1 MRKKIII
8 VLAVIIFIILGIYFG
23 ILFYKDYK
31 IRHAKI
37 EVILKNDLSIEFG
50 EEKKISDFIISINGE
65 KILNDEKIYYEKVGK
80 QEVSFSYINDD
91 HIKVSYEFDVEI
103 KDSVEPFVW
112 LGKTYRIKK
121 DEEIDLLEAIQ
132 YGDNYDS
139 HPKCVIEGTYDLTTI
154 GKYPLTF
161 VISDSSE
168 NTYRHEFIL
177 EVYDPN
183 SEERP
188 NTEIQYV
195 DFTEIQKNYKNENT
209 KIGLDISSWQGDID
223 FEKIKE
229 AGVEFLFIRVGSKSS
244 PTEYFVDKKFERNM
258 TLAQQ
263 YGIPVGI
270 YYYSYAGNEKE
281 ARAEA
286 KWVIEQIKDYKIELP
301 VVFDWEEWNNFN
313 FYRVSF
319 YELTNIAISFLE
331 EIENAGYQG
340 MLYSSKNY
348 LENVWYKT
356 KYDIWLAHYTSKT
369 NYEGKYQYWQM
380 TSSGKVDGIKGPVD
394 VDIFYQ

>member
-1 MRKKIII
+1 
-8 VLAVIIFIILGIYFG
+8 
-23 ILFYKDYK
+23 
-31 IRHAKI
+31 
-37 EVILKNDLSIEFG
+37 
-50 EEKKISDFIISINGE
+50 
-65 KILNDEKIYYEKVGK
+65 
-80 QEVSFSYINDD
+80 
-91 HIKVSYEFDVEI
+91 
-103 KDSVEPFVW
+103 
-112 LGKTYRIKK
+112 
-121 DEEIDLLEAIQ
+121 
-132 YGDNYDS
+132 
-139 HPKCVIEGTYDLTTI
+139 
-154 GKYPLTF
+154 
-161 VISDSSE
+161 
-168 NTYRHEFIL
+168 
-177 EVYDPN
+177 
-183 SEERP
+183 
-188 NTEIQYV
+188 
-195 DFTEIQKNYKNENT
+195 
-209 KIGLDISSWQGDID
+209 
-223 FEKIKE
+223 
-229 AGVEFLFIRVGSKSS
+229 
-244 PTEYFVDKKFERNM
+244 M

-281 ARAEA
+281 AREEA

>member
-8 VLAVIIFIILGIYFG
+8 VTIVIISIVLGTYFG
-23 ILFYKDYK
+23 ILAYKDYQ

-37 EVILKNDLSIEFG
+37 EVILKDDLSIEFG
-50 EEKKISDFIISINGE
+50 EEKKISDFIVSINGD
-65 KILNDEKIYYEKVGK
+65 KILNDKKIAYEKIGK

-91 HIKVSYEFDVEI
+91 HIKVSYTFEVNI
-103 KDSVEPFVW
+103 KDTIEPFVW
-112 LGKTYRIKK
+112 LGKTYRVEK
-121 DEEIDLLEAIQ
+121 DEEINLIEKIQ

-139 HPKCVIEGTYDLTTI
+139 HPKCVIEGTYDLAVV

-161 VISDSSE
+161 VISDSSG
-168 NTYRHEFIL
+168 NIYRHEFIL
-177 EVYDPN
+177 DVYEPT
-183 SEERP
+183 SEEP
-188 NTEIQYV
+188 PKEITYLDFEQIKKDYKTE
-195 DFTEIQKNYKNENT
+195 KT
-209 KIGLDISSWQGDID
+209 KIGLDVSGWQGDID

-244 PTEYFVDKKFERNM
+244 PTEYFVDKKFERNI

-270 YYYSYAGNEKE
+270 YYYSYAGNEEE
-281 ARAEA
+281 ARDEA
-286 KWVIEQIKDYKIELP
+286 KWVIKQIKDYKIDLP

-319 YELTNIAISFLE
+319 YELTNIAKSFLE
-331 EIENAGYQG
+331 EIEEAGYQG

-356 KYDIWLAHYTSKT
+356 KYDVWLAHYTNMT
-369 NYEGKYQYWQM
+369 NYEGEYQYWQM
-380 TSSGKVDGIKGPVD
+380 TSSGKIDGIKGPVD
-394 VDIFYQ
+394 VNIFYQ